1 MTDLYDAATYA
12 QLARTNELIKT
23 LEQRCSTIREHVAA
37 VNISKRAA
45 IREVEQSFE
54 EELKAAREKH
64 AKLRKAVEDAKQAIW
79 DLEEKVWSKVDS
91 TGKEY
96 MEKISSMESELAK
109 LSTEKEKLRSSVA
122 PIKRLPAELL
132 REIFLV
138 HIELGHSPL
147 SLSRVCHL
155 WREISLACPDL
166 WSRLS
171 IHVEDH
177 NSSTSAVPANYI
189 RCPTPK
195 VARCFLAR
203 SKGRLLS
210 IWIHVYKPESHLFFR
225 TLQALVEDGL
235 WCRWRSLVLGS
246 FNLGNMEALPL
257 ALEYVGPIQLQQ
269 LLIKPLK
276 VSDYSFF
283 LPLFDAIRINP
294 TPHLHSI
301 DMRGISDFNWQHDP
315 PVDETVASLVA
326 PDSSFWGQLRSFVG
340 LSGQQSFQHIHEWG
354 TVLQH
359 LAVEDIAVNP
369 SSKFS
374 FPNLR
379 SLRLSDTKLAKL
391 AYLDVPRL
399 HSLVVRQTS
408 STDHSTRPPAPHSIV
423 FPELLHLEIA
433 PPSDDKYITCLAA
446 PKLRHLKLQGP
457 PIGNKQLVQWF
468 NGSPEMLHP
477 ISFTLYDPLAS
488 DQGILAALRHL
499 TRLEEFRV
507 GTKAVLGKK
516 FWDGLLVKTG
526 RNAKPPLCP
535 NLRVL
540 KVQTWRMIGRKSH
553 VDLNEAM
560 VRMVA
565 SREAAGHALSKAMA
579 CGEDGDDEVIELIGT
594 EDEFPPDP
602 RFAYDGACTPLLTG
616 LPVLL
621 PQMYGMTLIDLPCAN
636 DTVILVM

>member
-1 MTDLYDAATYA
+1 MTDLYDAATHA
-12 QLARTNELIKT
+12 QLARTNELINA
-23 LEQRCSTIREHVAA
+23 LERQSSAIREQIAA
-37 VNISKRAA
+37 VNLSKRAA

-54 EELKAAREKH
+54 EELKAARETH
-64 AKLRKAVEDAKQAIW
+64 AKLRKAVDDAKQAVW
-79 DLEEKVWSKVDS
+79 ELEKKVRYKVGS

-96 MEKISSMESELAK
+96 SEKISSMESKLAK
-109 LSTEKEKLRSSVA
+109 VSMEKEKLRSSVA

-132 REIFLV
+132 REIFLC
-138 HIELGHSPL
+138 HTELGHSPL
-147 SLSRVCHL
+147 GLSRVCHL

-177 NSSTSAVPANYI
+177 NASTSAVPANYI
-189 RCPTPK
+189 RCLTPN
-195 VARCFLAR
+195 VARCFLGR
-203 SKGRLLS
+203 SKGRPLS
-210 IWIHVYKPESHLFFR
+210 IWIHVYKPDTTLFSR
-225 TLQALVEDGL
+225 TLQVLVEDGL

-246 FNLGNMEALPL
+246 FNLGNGDALPL
-257 ALEYVGPIQLQQ
+257 ALQYVYPIQLQQ

-283 LPLFDAIRINP
+283 LPLFDAIRTHP
-294 TPHLHSI
+294 TPDLRSI

-326 PDSSFWGQLRSFVG
+326 PDSLFWFELRSFVG
-340 LSGQQSFQHIHEWG
+340 LSGQPSFQHIHEWG
-354 TVLQH
+354 KVLQH
-359 LAVEDIAVNP
+359 LAVEDIAINA
-369 SSKFS
+369 SNKLSFS
-374 FPNLR
+374 NLR

-391 AYLDVPRL
+391 AYLDAPNL
-399 HSLVVRQTS
+399 LSLVVRQTS
-408 STDHSTRPPAPHSIV
+408 STDHTSRPPAPHSIV

-433 PPSDDKYITCLAA
+433 PPSDDKHVICLAA

-526 RNAKPPLCP
+526 RNAKPALCP
-535 NLRVL
+535 KLRVL

-560 VRMVA
+560 VRMVT
-565 SREAAGHALSKAMA
+565 SREAAGHALSNAIA

-602 RFAYDGACTPLLTG
+602 RFAYDCTNTPLLT
-616 LPVLL
+616 
-621 PQMYGMTLIDLPCAN
+621 TLSSYATPNVWN
-636 DTVILVM
+636 DPDRPTLYY

>member
-12 QLARTNELIKT
+12 QLAHTNELIGA
-23 LEQRCSTIREHVAA
+23 LDQRSSSIREQITA

-45 IREVEQSFE
+45 VRDVEQSFE
-54 EELKAAREKH
+54 DELKAAREKH
-64 AKLRKAVEDAKQAIW
+64 AKLRKAMEDAKQTIW
-79 DLEEKVWSKVDS
+79 DLEERVWSKADS
-91 TGKEY
+91 IGKEY
-96 MEKISSMESELAK
+96 MEKILSMESELAK

-132 REIFLV
+132 REIFLG

-171 IHVEDH
+171 IYVDD
-177 NSSTSAVPANYI
+177 NSNTPNSAIPASYI
-189 RCPTPK
+189 RCATPK
-195 VARCFLAR
+195 VARCFLVR
-203 SKGRLLS
+203 SKGRPLS
-210 IWIHVYKPESHLFFR
+210 VWIHVYKPDSTLFLR
-225 TLQALVEDGL
+225 TLQALVDDGL
-235 WCRWRSLVLGS
+235 WCRWRALVLGS
-246 FNLGNMEALPL
+246 FNLGNRDTPPL
-257 ALEYVGPIQLQQ
+257 ALKHVGAIQLQQ

-276 VSDYSFF
+276 VSEYSFF

-294 TPHLHSI
+294 TPHLRSI

-326 PDSSFWGQLRSFVG
+326 PDASFWGQLRSFIG
-340 LSGQQSFQHIHEWG
+340 LSGQASFQHIHEWG
-354 TVLQH
+354 MVLQH
-359 LAVEDIAVNP
+359 LAIEDISVTP
-369 SSKFS
+369 SNKFL

-379 SLRLSDTKLAKL
+379 SLRLSDTKLSKL
-391 AYLDVPRL
+391 AYFDAPRL
-399 HSLVVRQTS
+399 RSLVVRQTS
-408 STDHSTRPPAPHSIV
+408 STDHASRPPAPHSIV

-433 PPSDDKYITCLAA
+433 PPSDDKHVICLAA
-446 PKLRHLKLQGP
+446 PKLQHLKLQGP
-457 PIGNKQLVQWF
+457 PIGNRQLVQWF

-477 ISFTLYDPLAS
+477 TSFTLYDPLAS

-516 FWDGLLVKTG
+516 FWDGLLMKTG
-526 RNAKPPLCP
+526 RNAKPALCP
-535 NLRVL
+535 KLRIL

-565 SREAAGHALSKAMA
+565 SREAAGHALSNAIA

-594 EDEFPPDP
+594 EDDFPPDP
-602 RFAYDGACTPLLTG
+602 RFA
-616 LPVLL
+616 
-621 PQMYGMTLIDLPCAN
+621 
-636 DTVILVM
+636 